1 MTSEKR
7 RLHPRKQPR
16 QIRAEL
22 TRQRILTA
30 AAHVFAEHGYA
41 AGTTN
46 RIAERA
52 RISIGSLYQY
62 FPNKDAILA
71 ELLIR
76 HVDRGTWT
84 GADELDFSPG
94 TLETTVRALVRDAID
109 NHSDDPRLLRVMVE
123 EAPVS
128 AELIAAVDR
137 HGKLRTAQVRDV
149 IVAHPDIRVGDPD
162 VAAELVLFTVE
173 MNTHKFMATPGTIP
187 VATFEDEL
195 VAMIT
200 RYLRGDQPS

>member
-1 MTSEKR
+1 MPSGAR
-7 RLHPRKQPR
+7 RLEPRRKPR
-16 QIRAEL
+16 QVRAEL
-22 TRQRILTA
+22 TRERILTA
-30 AAHVFAEHGYA
+30 AAHIFAEHGYA

-52 RISIGSLYQY
+52 RVSIGSLYQY

-71 ELLIR
+71 ELLVQHI
-76 HVDRGTWT
+76 DRGTWT
-84 GADELDFSPG
+84 GADELDLAPG
-94 TLETTVRALVRDAID
+94 TLEATVRALVRDAID

-128 AELIAAVDR
+128 AELIEAVDR

-187 VATFEDEL
+187 VEAFEAEL
-195 VAMIT
+195 VAMMT
-200 RYLRGDQPS
+200 RYLRGDQQS